1 MRRQRGLFKGT
12 NMSKHTIRAT
22 IFACAVLFSV
32 SACNEVPSIAET
44 PVLQS
49 GYWQANI
56 NLPGGE
62 IETGIE
68 ISNDGEIYQASL
80 VNGQERVRIDDVRF
94 AGGELLLRFP
104 TFNNEIRATLND
116 GKLAGELTIVRRF
129 GETQVMPFTAMPGN
143 ELGQEDSEAPNHD
156 MSGRWQVRF
165 HELDGTDSPSIGE
178 FAQRGSRLFG
188 TFLNPNGDHRY
199 LAGHVRGNSFHLSTF
214 DGAHAFI
221 FSGEISEEG
230 DIQNANFWSAT
241 SWHQYWSAIPNE
253 NVQLPDSFLRTF
265 LKPGYDTLEFEFPD
279 PDGVAVSL
287 ADEKYDGKV
296 VVVTIAGT

>member
-221 FSGEISEEG
+221 FSARSARKATFRMRISG
-230 DIQNANFWSAT
+230 LQHPGT
-241 SWHQYWSAIPNE
+241 SIGRPSPTKMFNCLIHFCAHS
-253 NVQLPDSFLRTF
+253 
-265 LKPGYDTLEFEFPD
+265 
-279 PDGVAVSL
+279 
-287 ADEKYDGKV
+287 
-296 VVVTIAGT
+296 